1 MIPFAITMLVFLLG
15 IYYLTIMAHFFGA
28 SVFGKVEVQVGLALI
43 PFFYW
48 FKKEKK
54 NIEQPIIVE
63 TVIKQTVV
71 EEPVAKKAPVK
82 KKINKKVNK
91 K

>member
-1 MIPFAITMLVFLLG
+1 MCDIGGGEAEHLLHS
-15 IYYLTIMAHFFGA
+15 I
-28 SVFGKVEVQVGLALI
+28 ALI